1 MKYDFTTV
9 WQRKGMDCR
18 VIDMVGKYTSTG
30 GPGMP
35 KEGFDI
41 IPMWI
46 ADMNFATAPSVIQ
59 AITDRLQ
66 HPLFGYFDFRNEYYE
81 SIIQW
86 HRERYHV
93 EGMTQNNISYINGVH
108 GGNLNALK
116 TFCSVGSPVLIHT
129 PAYSSFL
136 LNLQRGGYKTVASP
150 LVQDED
156 NVWRMDFDDMEK
168 KIRDN
173 KIHIAVFCSPHN
185 PTGRVWERWELEAA
199 LEIFKKYD
207 VTVISDEIWFDL
219 AFPGYQHIP
228 TQSIN
233 EDARNRVIATYAPS
247 KTFNL
252 AGFVGGYT
260 VIYNQTLR
268 DKFLQEM
275 SLSHLNNNNLMAMY
289 SLIGAYKPEG
299 GEWVDELRQVLAAN
313 AQYACDFIEENFEGV
328 TFSRPQGTYML
339 FLNCAEWLKAHNK
352 SLDELLHAGYDVGV
366 VWQDGRAFAGPTH
379 IRMNLALPTVRVQEA
394 FARLKKYVFC
404 V

>member
-1 MKYDFTTV
+1 M
-9 WQRKGMDCR
+9 
-18 VIDMVGKYTSTG
+18 
-30 GPGMP
+30 
-35 KEGFDI
+35 
-41 IPMWI
+41 
-46 ADMNFATAPSVIQ
+46 
-59 AITDRLQ
+59 
-66 HPLFGYFDFRNEYYE
+66 
-81 SIIQW
+81 
-86 HRERYHV
+86 
-93 EGMTQNNISYINGVH
+93 
-108 GGNLNALK
+108 
-116 TFCSVGSPVLIHT
+116 
-129 PAYSSFL
+129 
-136 LNLQRGGYKTVASP
+136 
-150 LVQDED
+150 
-156 NVWRMDFDDMEK
+156 
-168 KIRDN
+168 
-173 KIHIAVFCSPHN
+173 
-185 PTGRVWERWELEAA
+185 
-199 LEIFKKYD
+199 EIFKKYD

-233 EDARNRVIATYAPS
+233 EDARNRVIATYAPT

-339 FLNCAEWLKAHNK
+339 FLNCAGWLKAHNK